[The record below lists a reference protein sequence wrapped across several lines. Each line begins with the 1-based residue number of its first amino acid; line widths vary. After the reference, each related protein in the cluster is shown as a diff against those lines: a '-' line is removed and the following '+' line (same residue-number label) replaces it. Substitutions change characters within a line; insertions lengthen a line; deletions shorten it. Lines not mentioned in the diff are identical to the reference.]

1 MNKIKEKNLNEKNNQ
16 AEQNSK
22 ENNNINNSIET
33 KLEEKSTF
41 QNEQKLK
48 EVNQKKEEKQNLEQ
62 EEIYEKDEL
71 TKENPMSKDEF
82 NTDIKKCE
90 IKTTSELIEPN
101 GKKENKDNLLVL
113 NYFWIELLG
122 SISLVLSIFVYE
134 FLAMIFLTTLNSVI
148 QLDGNITSN
157 LLMLWEA
164 TVNHLGFKWLF
175 FIAMSNHLSV
185 GFFCLTTFSD
195 IFRGTKHVIRF
206 FIFNLF
212 LSAIY
217 YAGSLIILKVV
228 IKDALS
234 DFFHITIKNLGV
246 KNEKVDLFFDK
257 LIKNLLKFMAEF
269 LSKYNFFL
277 EKIAFGSMYIFLF
290 SEPKCFEGK
299 KIIYFRLVSIIPTL
313 YIICSLIIRALYN
326 FEVIELNVYI
336 SPLLLGPKI
345 TIYIF
350 FISTLSLIKLK
361 SLKEDVFDEEHEI
374 QPKIFTKIGSR
385 NFGIMGVLEL
395 FAGLFLPSW
404 LPAGIGGSYLL
415 VLCAPIMTL
424 YDYKK
429 EYVLKFPC
437 CKKGNMSLCFKIIF
451 LIISW
456 FFIILIGTI
465 DLVAFFKVFNK
476 YLSVIIKFIKNYFKL
491 ALELLKLFIN

>member
-33 KLEEKSTF
+33 KLEEKSNF
-41 QNEQKLK
+41 QKEPIPK
-48 EVNQKKEEKQNLEQ
+48 EVKQNLEQ
-62 EEIYEKDEL
+62 EEIHEKDEL
-71 TKENPMSKDEF
+71 TKENPISKDEF
-82 NTDIKKCE
+82 NTNIKSCE
-90 IKTTSELIEPN
+90 IKNTSELMESNEKI
-101 GKKENKDNLLVL
+101 ENKNNLLVL

-148 QLDGNITSN
+148 QLDGNLTNN
-157 LLMLWEA
+157 LLLLWEA
-164 TVNHLGFKWLF
+164 TINHLGFKWLF

-206 FIFNLF
+206 YIFNII

-234 DFFHITIKNLGV
+234 DFFHITIKNLGI
-246 KNEKVDLFFDK
+246 KNERVDLFFDR
-257 LIKNLLKFMAEF
+257 LIKNLLKFMAEY
-269 LSKYNFFL
+269 LSTYNFFL
-277 EKIAFGSMYIFLF
+277 EKIAFGSMYIFFF

-299 KIIYFRLVSIIPTL
+299 KIIYFRLIAIIPIL

-326 FEVIELNVYI
+326 FEVIELNVYV
-336 SPLLLGPKI
+336 SPLLLGSKI

-361 SLKEDVFDEEHEI
+361 SLKEDVFDEEHEV
-374 QPKIFTKIGSR
+374 QPKIFSKIGSR

-429 EYVLKFPC
+429 EYVLKFPF

>member
-157 LLMLWEA
+157 LLMLWET

-206 FIFNLF
+206 FIFNLI

-246 KNEKVDLFFDK
+246 KNERVDLFFDK

-299 KIIYFRLVSIIPTL
+299 KIIYFRLISIIPIV

>member
-1 MNKIKEKNLNEKNNQ
+1 MKKIKEENINEKNNQ
-16 AEQNSK
+16 VQQNIK

-33 KLEEKSTF
+33 KLEEKS
-41 QNEQKLK
+41 NLQKEPIPK
-48 EVNQKKEEKQNLEQ
+48 EVKQNLEK
-62 EEIYEKDEL
+62 EEINEKDEL
-71 TKENPMSKDEF
+71 TKENPISKDEF
-82 NTDIKKCE
+82 NTNIKSCE
-90 IKTTSELIEPN
+90 IKNTSELMESN
-101 GKKENKDNLLVL
+101 DKKENKNNLLVL

-148 QLDGNITSN
+148 QLDGNLTNN

-164 TVNHLGFKWLF
+164 TINHLGFKWLF

-206 FIFNLF
+206 YIFNII

-234 DFFHITIKNLGV
+234 DFFHITIKNLGI
-246 KNEKVDLFFDK
+246 KNERVDLFFDR
-257 LIKNLLKFMAEF
+257 LIKNLLKFMAGF
-269 LSKYNFFL
+269 LSTYNFFL
-277 EKIAFGSMYIFLF
+277 EKIAFGSMYIFFF

-299 KIIYFRLVSIIPTL
+299 KIIYFRLIAIIPIL

-336 SPLLLGPKI
+336 SPLLLGSKI

-361 SLKEDVFDEEHEI
+361 SLKEDVFDEDHEI
-374 QPKIFTKIGSR
+374 HPKIFTKIGSR

-429 EYVLKFPC
+429 EYVLKFPF